1 MEQVKAAKTAKKDL
15 QSIEKQE
22 TLPFLHPNKISKQ
35 KFIIYYYIF
44 I

>member
-15 QSIEKQE
+15 QSIEKQG

-35 KFIIYYYIF
+35 KVSICFK
-44 I
+44 